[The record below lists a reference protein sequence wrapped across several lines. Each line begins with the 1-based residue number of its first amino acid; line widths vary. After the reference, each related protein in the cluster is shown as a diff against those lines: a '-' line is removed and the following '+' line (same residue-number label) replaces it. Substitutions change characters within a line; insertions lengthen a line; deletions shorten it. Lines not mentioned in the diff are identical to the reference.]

1 MAEQLLCTARQLSL
15 PEELKTLR
23 LGGLPSR
30 ISPSKLRRRW
40 LVRRF
45 AFQGVELAPVSPGQG
60 GTLVLEV
67 PGFC

>member
-23 LGGLPSR
+23 LGGLW
-30 ISPSKLRRRW
+30 SPSKFRGCW

-45 AFQGVELAPVSPGQG
+45 AFQGVELAPASPGQG

-67 PGFC
+67 PEFC